1 MNIGIIRYRM
11 AISYVTSV
19 LYDLVRL
26 SRLKRTTIPYDLACD
41 IHTYDMTYD
50 IAYLGL
56 RSRQVALAM
65 PLGRPQVLPHD
76 LRPCRKV
83 CTAS

>member
-1 MNIGIIRYRM
+1 MP
-11 AISYVTSV
+11 ISYVTSV

-41 IHTYDMTYD
+41 IDTYDMTYD

-56 RSRQVALAM
+56 RSRRAALAT
-65 PLGRPQVLPHD
+65 PLGRPQVLPYD
-76 LRPCRKV
+76 PRPCRMV

>member
-1 MNIGIIRYRM
+1 M

-19 LYDLVRL
+19 LYDVVCLNRP
-26 SRLKRTTIPYDLACD
+26 KRTTIPYDLACD
-41 IHTYDMTYD
+41 IETYDMTYD

-56 RSRQVALAM
+56 CSRRAAM
-65 PLGRPQVLPHD
+65 VTPLGLPQVLPHD
-76 LRPCRKV
+76 PRPCRMV